1 MIMIKKYF
9 HIALFFL
16 FFATGSVFAQEG
28 KPAAR
33 VQETNIDG
41 LSVYPNPVSGDRVYI
56 TSRAGNDKEVVIYD
70 VLGKKVLQTVLTTK
84 ELNIS
89 ALTPGVYILQIK
101 EDEATA
107 TRKLIVK

>member
-1 MIMIKKYF
+1 MTKKYF
-9 HIALFFL
+9 YILFMFL
-16 FFATGSVFAQEG
+16 FFATGSALAQDN

-33 VQETNIDG
+33 VQESTIDG

-56 TSRAGNDKEVVIYD
+56 TSRAGADKEIVIYD

-89 ALTPGVYILQIK
+89 TLTPGVYILQIK
-101 EDEATA
+101 EEEATA